1 MQTSGVDIR
10 QLKAFVVVAEEL
22 SFVRAATRLHVSQP
36 ALSQTI
42 RQFEALLDVQLF
54 ERNTR
59 NVALTRAGQALLI
72 EAREIVNGVSR
83 LVRTAREHA
92 RGVRGCLHVGFLI
105 GAGVDLMP
113 QILSVFAKRYPDIE
127 LVVREYDFGSPHAG
141 IDEGMDVAV
150 LRPPLGLADITL
162 QTLVTEPCVACLAAS
177 HRLAGESRVSVHD
190 LLDEPIIAAPGTGV
204 WRSYWT
210 ADAYRDG
217 RPARIVHEASTVET
231 ELQAVA
237 SERGI
242 SITALSTAR
251 FYARPGL
258 AFPVISDMPMC
269 EVAVALPSHPSAAA
283 CHFAELAVEVASS
296 RG

>member
-1 MQTSGVDIR
+1 MLINGVDIR
-10 QLKAFVVVAEEL
+10 QLRAFVMVGEEL

-42 RQFEALLDVQLF
+42 RQFEALLDVPLF

-59 NVALTRAGQALLI
+59 KVALTEAGLALLPQAL
-72 EAREIVNGVSR
+72 EI
-83 LVRTAREHA
+83 LAKLAQMAQTASDHA
-92 RGVRGCLHVGFLI
+92 VGLRGSLKVGFLI

-113 QILSVFAKRYPDIE
+113 RILSSFAKRFPQVKV
-127 LVVREYDFGSPHAG
+127 LVKEFDFSEPHAG
-141 IDEGMDVAV
+141 IAEGMDVSI
-150 LRPPLGLADITL
+150 LRPPLDLPGVELITL
-162 QTLVTEPCVACLAAS
+162 VEEDCVACLPS
-177 HRLAGESRVSVHD
+177 THRLAGQETVSIHD
-190 LLDEPIIAAPGTGV
+190 ILDDPIVAAPGSNV

-217 RPARIVHEASTVET
+217 RSAPVIHEASTVES

-242 SITALSTAR
+242 SITASSTAR

-258 AFPVISDMPMC
+258 SFPIIRDMPPC
-269 EVAVALPSHPSAAA
+269 TVCVALPAQASVAARN
-283 CHFAELAVEVASS
+283 FAELALEVAG
-296 RG
+296 RAG

>member
-54 ERNTR
+54 QRNTR
-59 NVALTRAGQALLI
+59 NVALTEAGLALLV

-83 LVRTAREHA
+83 LVRTAHEHA
-92 RGVRGCLHVGFLI
+92 RGVRGSLNIGFLI

-113 QILSVFAKRYPDIE
+113 QILSVFARRYPEIE

-141 IDEGMDVAV
+141 IDEGMDVSV
-150 LRPPLGLADITL
+150 LRPPLGLPDIEL
-162 QTLVTEPCVACLAAS
+162 HTLVTEPCVACLASS
-177 HRLAGESRVSVHD
+177 HRLAGESSVSIYDV
-190 LLDEPIIAAPGTGV
+190 LDEPIIAAPGVGV
-204 WRSYWT
+204 WRSFWT

-217 RPARIVHEASTVET
+217 QPARIVHDASTVET

-269 EVAVALPSHPSAAA
+269 EVAVALPPQPSVAARN
-283 CHFAELAVEVASS
+283 FAELAMEVASS